1 MCSSQNNFVV
11 RTNPQQCEQYVN
23 LGMYHNWNLCLI
35 VLFEDLVQ
43 GTGFP
48 L

>member
-11 RTNPQQCEQYVN
+11 RTHPQQCVN
-23 LGMYHNWNLCLI
+23 LEVYHNWNLGLCLI